1 MEHSWYKIFLTN
13 IFNGSINKELHKIKY
28 LIFQHYSNCK
38 IYNLLQIP
46 ALMPED
52 DGIDWNM

>member
-13 IFNGSINKELHKIKY
+13 IFNGSINKEIHKIKY
-28 LIFQHYSNCK
+28 LIFQHYGNCK

-52 DGIDWNM
+52 DGID